1 MERQSTLILLGIN
14 TQLEL
19 YEKMVINYI
28 TRIVPIIE
36 RSAREIDGDIF
47 VMIDETVPE
56 DFSDMLTL
64 VSTAKRK
71 YQFVQEESGEKTLQ
85 RVRGH
90 FTEFPGSILVL
101 LTEKD
106 TAVTLGAKINMQEAA
121 APKLF
126 LDVIELPT

>member
-1 MERQSTLILLGIN
+1 MEKQSTLILLGIN
-14 TQLEL
+14 TQLEF
-19 YEKMVINYI
+19 YDVMVINYI
-28 TRIVPIIE
+28 TRIVPVIE
-36 RSAREIDGDIF
+36 RSARDIDGDIF
-47 VMIDETVPE
+47 VMIDDTVPE

-71 YQFVQEESGEKTLQ
+71 YQFVHEESDRTTLQ
-85 RVRGH
+85 KVRGH

-101 LTEKD
+101 LIEKN